1 MTKKIAKDES
11 TKKMTQQELNDFVL
25 EFLNDIE
32 TYTNQ
37 YTDDIFLADDLP
49 EDGSRQ
55 LLMEDLEEAIT
66 ISEHAFHK
74 VIDMVDE
81 NIFTILIRYI
91 VSNVKHQLKYRSIP
105 DDCRFHIYKNS
116 ADDTI
121 KNAYKNAHVGWLK
134 YALDNNL
141 PLKYDEDGKID
152 ISKMRPR
159 GNWRKAIPVNPQN
172 DPEQYALVDRDSFSL
187 SEAASSLVIHQ

>member
-1 MTKKIAKDES
+1 
-11 TKKMTQQELNDFVL
+11 MTQQEINDFVS

-32 TYTNQ
+32 RYTNL
-37 YTDDIFLADDLP
+37 YTDDIFLADNLP
-49 EDGSRQ
+49 EDGIRQ
-55 LLMEDLEEAIT
+55 LVMEDLEEAIVT
-66 ISEHAFHK
+66 SERAK
-74 VIDMVDE
+74 DKIIDMVDE

-91 VSNVKHQLKYRSIP
+91 VANVKHQLKYRSIP

-116 ADDTI
+116 ADDTV

-134 YALDNNL
+134 YALDNNI

-159 GNWRKAIPVNPQN
+159 GNWRKAISANPQN
-172 DPEQYALVDRDSFSL
+172 DPDQYALVDRDSFSL